1 MAAAMVD
8 GYEAQEVNLSDEP
21 VVWKR
26 AANSID
32 ILDRVTA
39 DALTE
44 FLNNDEYER
53 NLEGLEN
60 AIENVRVD
68 GNAKGEILSGL
79 NPLDYYR
86 ILPEGLSGESS
97 IHTLRCLEQIRLKL
111 TFESAYVL
119 EKTE

>member
-1 MAAAMVD
+1 MVD

-21 VVWKR
+21 TVWKR
-26 AANSID
+26 AAHSID

-39 DALTE
+39 EALTE

-68 GNAKGEILSGL
+68 GNAKGDILSGL

-86 ILPEGLSGESS
+86 ILPESLSDESS